1 MAYTKKR
8 KMVNLTEKE
17 DGKFSWRVVERFSDA
32 TVDTQTGAQEGLLI
46 LGEGDDVADYDTAA
60 AAATGAEKA
69 TQIHGRIPR
78 R

>member
-8 KMVNLTEKE
+8 RRLNITEKE

-46 LGEGDDVADYDTAA
+46 LGDGDDVADYDTAA
-60 AAATGAEKA
+60 AAAKA
-69 TQIHGRIPR
+69 AFDAAG
-78 R
+78 